1 MADGA
6 PADWS
11 SSFAISFGNEQCGC
25 QLRCFS
31 PFPGFPRVGT
41 KRRRLQSI
49 QGRRP
54 WDAELQIPR
63 GKGHGASLPAPG
75 CCGSP
80 VRCTSAS
87 TPMQL
92 PGAAAAL
99 ANLQKAAG
107 HCCLGRNINI
117 LITIKAISLI
127 CNVYQP
133 PVTF

>member
-1 MADGA
+1 MWV
-6 PADWS
+6 PASLLFTFSRFS
-11 SSFAISFGNEQCGC
+11 SSWYEAEMIA
-25 QLRCFS
+25 
-31 PFPGFPRVGT
+31 
-41 KRRRLQSI
+41 KRI
-49 QGRRP
+49 QGHRP

-92 PGAAAAL
+92 PGAAAAAL